1 MKKSQVALEF
11 LTTYGWAFLVVLVM
25 IGALAYFGVLDP
37 SNFLPEKCIF
47 GAGIGCIEYGGIANS
62 AAVPPGNGAIK
73 ARLINGFGYTI
84 LITHVNST
92 ATGDGNACGE
102 CLDSGAGDNN
112 WCSLTA
118 SDASWLPEEEKEFS
132 LPCPTLKKGSKPR
145 VLVDITYKK
154 ADGTYDKIVK
164 GEIQVK
170 P

>member
-47 GAGIGCIEYGGIANS
+47 GAGVGCVEFAGFAGTTPAGSIN
-62 AAVPPGNGAIK
+62 
-73 ARLINGFGYTI
+73 ARLVNGFGYTI
-84 LITHVNST
+84 VIKRVNST
-92 ATGDGNACGE
+92 VSGDGSVCKE
-102 CLDSGAGDNN
+102 CLDSGADDNN
-112 WCSLTA
+112 WCHLATG
-118 SDASWLPEEEKEFS
+118 DYSWLTEEQKEFNMS
-132 LPCPTLKKGSKPR
+132 CPGLRKGSKPT
-145 VLVDITYKK
+145 VQVEITYKK
-154 ADGTYDKIVK
+154 ADGTYDKVVK